1 MAWGAQDF
9 ISTHRLSEDI
19 LFNGDGTP
27 NTDAI
32 EGAQGL
38 LLAVELPNTEGDVF
52 RKFAEH
58 RAKGLTTAC
67 AGEWRPCKY
76 CDIDGDPMTLTGY
89 GANAVDAVLTLAMAL
104 DTLDAADRQDPDLV
118 YAALQELETFQGASG
133 RVELDEL
140 NERQGSMTITNL
152 QLIVGGALGSG
163 DQRRLAVTLFSTVA
177 DFVPVGIINED
188 GEFVEGGIVHTPD
201 GISYTV
207 RFPGDTADVPSD
219 RDDNESSGSSKS
231 TRNLPWWARVAASP
245 CTNQI
250 EFEV

>member
-19 LFNGDGTP
+19 LFNEDGTP

-89 GANAVDAVLTLAMAL
+89 GANAVDAVLTLSKAL
-104 DTLDAADRQDPDLV
+104 DSLPVEDRQDPDLV
-118 YAALQELETFQGASG
+118 YAAIQELETFEGASG
-133 RVELDEL
+133 RVVLDEL

-245 CTNQI
+245 CTKN
-250 EFEV
+250 